1 MRFRI
6 FSLRNAALT
15 MMMMMMTLAL
25 SVVANAQTEST
36 IYTFSETG
44 TFWPQGGLLEDAAG
58 NFYGTTRGGG
68 AYGVGTVMELSPPAV
83 SGGAWTQTT
92 LYSFVPYGSGGYVPI
107 SDLVKDQAGA
117 FYGTTYMGGDPIC
130 NCGVVYKLV
139 PPAVAGGPWTQSQLY
154 AFKGG
159 ADGRIP
165 AVATL
170 ALTTKGTLYGVTMR
184 GGTWDSGTLYQ
195 LTTKTGKTY
204 TESVLYSFG
213 DLADASTPSGSILM
227 DSAGSLYGVTSLGGA
242 FGQGTLYKYVPAIN
256 GQLAT
261 YSILYSFGGS
271 TTTGSYPNGSLI
283 FDAGGDIYGVT
294 NGGGDATGDGVV
306 YMLAPTNPTWTES
319 ILYAFSKNNGTN
331 PVGGL
336 SWNHKTN
343 QLYGT
348 TSSGNEHPAGDGTVF
363 QLSPPKV
370 KGGAWTELTLFQF
383 TYRVNGGYPT
393 GPVTLDT
400 KTGII
405 YGTALNG
412 GIEGCDLY
420 CGTIWQIANP

>member
-1 MRFRI
+1 MRISLVASLWQGVLPAMSRPTFKETDMCFRM
-6 FSLRNAALT
+6 FTLRNALVIL
-15 MMMMMMTLAL
+15 TLAFSL
-25 SVVANAQTEST
+25 AANAQTTEST
-36 IYTFSETG
+36 IYTFAETG
-44 TFWPQGGLLEDAAG
+44 TFWPQGALLEDGSG
-58 NFYGTTRGGG
+58 NLYGTTRGGG
-68 AYGVGTVMELSPPAV
+68 TYGVGAVTELSPPAV
-83 SGGAWTQTT
+83 SGGAWTLTT
-92 LYSFVPYGSGGYVPI
+92 LYNFVPYGSGGYVPI

-306 YMLAPTNPTWTES
+306 YMLAPTNPAWTES

-348 TSSGNEHPAGDGTVF
+348 TSSG
-363 QLSPPKV
+363 
-370 KGGAWTELTLFQF
+370 
-383 TYRVNGGYPT
+383 
-393 GPVTLDT
+393 
-400 KTGII
+400 
-405 YGTALNG
+405 
-412 GIEGCDLY
+412 
-420 CGTIWQIANP
+420 